1 MLCGCFPLP
10 GDVLTEY
17 NERIIAMKNNEDFDE
32 DSNDIDPE
40 DFWTDKISFDKKD
53 LIEDLYTIH
62 DDLNKALELLLT
74 TQIKRCKTG
83 VYYNTCLKIFKLEVM
98 LDDINEHTHIL
109 QCALTPKSSTPQSI
123 ADFDHTLRY
132 DFHGEFDGR
141 QLGVKSFA
149 EVVMKRLWEFGV
161 ESELCNCSKSVTIST
176 EQSDIFFSM
185 KSALEAIITE
195 IKPIGWFYCLEPQ
208 EWKFKGVFDGLN
220 ALYQKVKTECS
231 RWRNVAPKNFIF
243 DYFNDDEV
251 KLSLV
256 YTDDVDYEMTFSI
269 GLSEH
274 DLSTIA
280 NSMSELVIKYE
291 FRNLVKETD
300 GPLEYAEYID
310 MQNRRMVE
318 SFCEVFSK
326 VFSYK
331 SRFIP
336 GEDDFQI
343 LINNIDVYQKFYL
356 FLDMIIPLKDEYRA
370 DKPYNT
376 KKINNVIDQLNS
388 QFDALFKID
397 ERIFRNGFYRIDE
410 QDCPF

>member
-1 MLCGCFPLP
+1 
-10 GDVLTEY
+10 
-17 NERIIAMKNNEDFDE
+17 MKNKEYLDVNDADY
-32 DSNDIDPE
+32 DSDL
-40 DFWTDKISFDKKD
+40 FWTEEIPLDKKD
-53 LIEDLYTIH
+53 SISELYSVCNN
-62 DDLNKALELLLT
+62 LNKALQLLT
-74 TQIKRCKTG
+74 TSQIKRCKTG
-83 VYYNTCLKIFKLEVM
+83 VYYDTCEEGFKLEVI
-98 LDDINEHTHIL
+98 LNDENEHTHIL
-109 QCALTPKSSTPQSI
+109 QCALIPKSSTPQSI
-123 ADFDHTLRY
+123 ADFDHALRY
-132 DFHGEFDGR
+132 DFHGKFDGR

-195 IKPIGWFYCLEPQ
+195 IKPIGWFYCLESQ

-220 ALYQKVKTECS
+220 ALYRKVKTKCS

-274 DLSTIA
+274 DLSTIT

-310 MQNRRMVE
+310 SQNRRMVE

-336 GEDDFQI
+336 GEDNFQI
-343 LINNIDVYQKFYL
+343 LINNRDVYQKFYL

-376 KKINNVIDQLNS
+376 KKINNVINQLDS
-388 QFDALFKID
+388 QFDALFKLE

-410 QDCPF
+410 LDCPF

>member
-1 MLCGCFPLP
+1 
-10 GDVLTEY
+10 
-17 NERIIAMKNNEDFDE
+17 MKNKEYLDVNDADY
-32 DSNDIDPE
+32 DSDL
-40 DFWTDKISFDKKD
+40 FWTEEIPLDKKD
-53 LIEDLYTIH
+53 SISELYSVCNN
-62 DDLNKALELLLT
+62 LNKALQLLT
-74 TQIKRCKTG
+74 TSQIKRCKTG
-83 VYYNTCLKIFKLEVM
+83 VYYDTCEEGFKLEVI
-98 LDDINEHTHIL
+98 LNDENEHTHIL

-123 ADFDHTLRY
+123 ADFDHALRY

-141 QLGVKSFA
+141 QLCVKSFA

-195 IKPIGWFYCLEPQ
+195 IKPIGWFYCLESQ

-280 NSMSELVIKYE
+280 NSISELVIKYE

-336 GEDDFQI
+336 GEDNFQI

>member
-1 MLCGCFPLP
+1 
-10 GDVLTEY
+10 
-17 NERIIAMKNNEDFDE
+17 MKNKEYLDVNDADY
-32 DSNDIDPE
+32 DSDL
-40 DFWTDKISFDKKD
+40 FWTEEIPLDKKD
-53 LIEDLYTIH
+53 SISELYSVCNN
-62 DDLNKALELLLT
+62 LNKALQLLT
-74 TQIKRCKTG
+74 TSQIKRCKTG
-83 VYYNTCLKIFKLEVM
+83 VYYDTCEEGFKLEVI
-98 LDDINEHTHIL
+98 LNDENEHTHIL

-123 ADFDHTLRY
+123 ADFDHALRY
-132 DFHGEFDGR
+132 DFHGKFDGR
-141 QLGVKSFA
+141 QLCVKSFA

-195 IKPIGWFYCLEPQ
+195 IKPIGWFYCLESQ

-220 ALYQKVKTECS
+220 ALYHNIKKECS

-280 NSMSELVIKYE
+280 NSISELVIKYE

-310 MQNRRMVE
+310 SQNRRMVE

-336 GEDDFQI
+336 GEDNFQI
-343 LINNIDVYQKFYL
+343 LINNRDVYQKFYL

-376 KKINNVIDQLNS
+376 KKINNVIDHLNS
-388 QFDALFKID
+388 QFDTLFKID

>member
-1 MLCGCFPLP
+1 
-10 GDVLTEY
+10 
-17 NERIIAMKNNEDFDE
+17 MKNKEYLDVNDADY
-32 DSNDIDPE
+32 DSDL
-40 DFWTDKISFDKKD
+40 FWTEEIPLDKKD
-53 LIEDLYTIH
+53 SISELYSVCNN
-62 DDLNKALELLLT
+62 LNKALQLLT
-74 TQIKRCKTG
+74 TSQIKRCKTG
-83 VYYNTCLKIFKLEVM
+83 VYYDTCEEGFKLEVI
-98 LDDINEHTHIL
+98 LNDENEHTHIL
-109 QCALTPKSSTPQSI
+109 QCALTPKSYTPQSI
-123 ADFDHTLRY
+123 ADFDHALRY
-132 DFHGEFDGR
+132 DFHGKFDGR

-149 EVVMKRLWEFGV
+149 EVVMKKLWEFGV

-195 IKPIGWFYCLEPQ
+195 IKPIGWFYCLESQ

-274 DLSTIA
+274 DLSTIT

-310 MQNRRMVE
+310 SQNRRMVE
-318 SFCEVFSK
+318 SFSEVFSK

-336 GEDDFQI
+336 GEDNFQI

-356 FLDMIIPLKDEYRA
+356 FLDIIIPLKEEYRA

-376 KKINNVIDQLNS
+376 KKINNVIDQLDS
-388 QFDALFKID
+388 QFDALFKL
-397 ERIFRNGFYRIDE
+397 EEKIFRNGFYRIDE
-410 QDCPF
+410 LDCPF

>member
-1 MLCGCFPLP
+1 
-10 GDVLTEY
+10 
-17 NERIIAMKNNEDFDE
+17 MKNKEYLDVNDADY
-32 DSNDIDPE
+32 DSDL
-40 DFWTDKISFDKKD
+40 FWTEEIPLDKKD
-53 LIEDLYTIH
+53 SISELYSVCNN
-62 DDLNKALELLLT
+62 LNKALQLLT
-74 TQIKRCKTG
+74 TSQIKRCKTG
-83 VYYNTCLKIFKLEVM
+83 VYYDTCEEGFKLEVI
-98 LDDINEHTHIL
+98 LNDENEHTHIL
-109 QCALTPKSSTPQSI
+109 QCALTPKSYTPQSI
-123 ADFDHTLRY
+123 ADFDHALRY
-132 DFHGEFDGR
+132 DFHGKFDGR

-149 EVVMKRLWEFGV
+149 EVVMKKLWEFGV

-291 FRNLVKETD
+291 FRNLVKETN

-336 GEDDFQI
+336 GEDNFQI
-343 LINNIDVYQKFYL
+343 LINNRDVYQKFYL

-376 KKINNVIDQLNS
+376 KKINNVIDQLDS
-388 QFDALFKID
+388 QFDALFKL
-397 ERIFRNGFYRIDE
+397 EEKIFRNGFYRIDE
-410 QDCPF
+410 LDCPF

>member
-1 MLCGCFPLP
+1 
-10 GDVLTEY
+10 
-17 NERIIAMKNNEDFDE
+17 MKNKEYLDVNDADY
-32 DSNDIDPE
+32 DSDL
-40 DFWTDKISFDKKD
+40 FWTEEIPLDKKD
-53 LIEDLYTIH
+53 SISELYSICNN
-62 DDLNKALELLLT
+62 LNKALQLLT
-74 TQIKRCKTG
+74 TSQIKRCKTG
-83 VYYNTCLKIFKLEVM
+83 VYYDTCEEGFKLEVI
-98 LDDINEHTHIL
+98 LNDENEHTHIL

-123 ADFDHTLRY
+123 ADFDHALRY
-132 DFHGEFDGR
+132 DFHRGFDGR
-141 QLGVKSFA
+141 QLCVNSFA
-149 EVVMKRLWEFGV
+149 EVVMKRLWEIGV

-176 EQSDIFFSM
+176 EQSNIFFSM

-195 IKPIGWFYCLEPQ
+195 IKPISWFYCLEPQ

-220 ALYQKVKTECS
+220 ALYRKVKTKCS
-231 RWRNVAPKNFIF
+231 RWRNVAPNNFIF
-243 DYFNDDEV
+243 YYFNDNEV

-280 NSMSELVIKYE
+280 NSISELVIKYE
-291 FRNLVKETD
+291 FRNLVKETG
-300 GPLEYAEYID
+300 GPIEYAEYID

-336 GEDDFQI
+336 GEDNFQI
-343 LINNIDVYQKFYL
+343 LINNRDVYQKFYL
-356 FLDMIIPLKDEYRA
+356 FLEMIIPLKDEYRA

-376 KKINNVIDQLNS
+376 KRINDVINQLDS
-388 QFDALFKID
+388 QFEALFKL
-397 ERIFRNGFYRIDE
+397 EEKIFRNGFYRIDE
-410 QDCPF
+410 LDCPF